1 MEQITA
7 REFQLKF
14 SKYKGKDVDI
24 VGRDGVIGEWR
35 VVKQSLLNKG
45 NVKQD
50 VKQDVK
56 QSLLN
61 KEISGDELKKVAMGN
76 TRELLEKMGKGELVE
91 DEEEIMGNIENVL
104 GEIMGK
110 ECWLCGESGVRRAAE
125 WEGIWNEKIGEEVE
139 LCDFHVRMM
148 AGNMY
153 KKVIQKYR
161 KI

>member
-1 MEQITA
+1 
-7 REFQLKF
+7 
-14 SKYKGKDVDI
+14 
-24 VGRDGVIGEWR
+24 
-35 VVKQSLLNKG
+35 
-45 NVKQD
+45 
-50 VKQDVK
+50 
-56 QSLLN
+56 
-61 KEISGDELKKVAMGN
+61 
-76 TRELLEKMGKGELVE
+76 LVE

-125 WEGIWNEKIGEEVE
+125 WGGIWNEKIGEEVE